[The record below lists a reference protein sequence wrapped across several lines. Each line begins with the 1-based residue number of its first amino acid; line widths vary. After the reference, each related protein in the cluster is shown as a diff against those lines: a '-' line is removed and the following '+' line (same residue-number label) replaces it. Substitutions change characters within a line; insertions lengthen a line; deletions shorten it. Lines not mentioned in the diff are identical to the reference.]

1 MTSITFK
8 DNISFMYIIMESLR
22 QEIRDEMKSLRVN
35 KKHVYDILLRLVDEL
50 DGAKPVAPAPVVE
63 PTPAPVA
70 APEPVVEA
78 PPAPVEEAPKPV
90 KKVVRRTRKK
100 VEAEPKLSA

>member
-1 MTSITFK
+1 
-8 DNISFMYIIMESLR
+8 MYIIMESLR

-50 DGAKPVAPAPVVE
+50 DSAKSAPAPAPAPVVE
-63 PTPAPVA
+63 PAPAPAPAPAPVA
-70 APEPVVEA
+70 EA
-78 PPAPVEEAPKPV
+78 PAPVEEAPKPAPV

-100 VEAEPKLSA
+100 AVEEPKLSA